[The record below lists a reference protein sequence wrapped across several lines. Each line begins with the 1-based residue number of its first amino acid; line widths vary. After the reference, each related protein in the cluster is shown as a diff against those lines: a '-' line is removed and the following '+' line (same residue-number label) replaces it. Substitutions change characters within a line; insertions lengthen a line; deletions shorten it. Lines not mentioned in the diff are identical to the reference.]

1 MRPYF
6 PLAERQNVFAN
17 LFILVGLVFL
27 GIFSF
32 GTLGIGLG
40 YAFLPSD
47 QIEGVLATPMES
59 GSVGRIFQLL
69 LQGLAALGGFVIA
82 GLIYIRMRWP
92 VPNIGLIEKISPRPV
107 ADNLMIMWTLLL
119 IPALLPLLELTVEWN
134 KSLDLPD
141 GALETYMKN
150 MEEKAG
156 ELTLFMTGF
165 DSLGEFVLGL
175 VVLAVLPA
183 IGEELLFRGIM
194 QPMFYSATGS
204 WHRAIW
210 ITAFVFSFIH
220 FQFYGFLPRMLLG
233 ALFGYL
239 YYWSGNLAIPILGHF
254 MNNGLTVV
262 LIYLNNQGKLG
273 FDPEALPPAP
283 LPMLIASGVA
293 GAAVLY
299 RFYQRYAVK
308 QGV

>member
-17 LFILVGLVFL
+17 LLVITGLVFL
-27 GIFSF
+27 GIFGF
-32 GTLGIGLG
+32 GFLGLAVAYFTIPATEFQAVIGN
-40 YAFLPSD
+40 
-47 QIEGVLATPMES
+47 PMQY
-59 GSVGRIFQLL
+59 GSQGRMVQLM
-69 LQGLAALGGFVIA
+69 LQGMAATGGFI
-82 GLIYIRMRWP
+82 LSSLLYIRLRNP
-92 VPNIGLIEKISPRPV
+92 HPGLSLVATVSPRPL
-107 ADNLMIMWTLLL
+107 ADNLIILWTLLL

-134 KSLDLPD
+134 KSLNLPD
-141 GALETYMKN
+141 GALETYMKS

-165 DSLGEFVLGL
+165 ESLGEFLLGM
-175 VVLAVLPA
+175 VVLAILPA
-183 IGEELLFRGIM
+183 IGEELVFRGIL
-194 QPMFYSATGS
+194 QPLFFSATGS

-239 YYWSGNLAIPILGHF
+239 YYWSGNISIPILGHF
-254 MNNGLTVV
+254 MNNGLTVT
-262 LIYLNNQGKLG
+262 LIYLSKRGNLNI
-273 FDPEALPPAP
+273 DPEALPAAP
-283 LPMLIASGVA
+283 LPVLIGSAVA

-299 RFYQRYAVK
+299 RFYQRYALK
-308 QGV
+308 G